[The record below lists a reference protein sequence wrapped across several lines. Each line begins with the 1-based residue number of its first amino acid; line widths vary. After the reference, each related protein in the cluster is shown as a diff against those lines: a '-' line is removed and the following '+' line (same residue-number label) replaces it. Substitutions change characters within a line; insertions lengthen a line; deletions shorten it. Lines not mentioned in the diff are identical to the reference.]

1 MKQLVKASLGK
12 NLWIIVIYWINGEIA
27 KIIQIEVSGEFGD
40 NRPIRS
46 GLVGNQISYKWN
58 NNNLA

>member
-1 MKQLVKASLGK
+1 MDNSDILNKWWNSK
-12 NLWIIVIYWINGEIA
+12 NNSNSGPR
-27 KIIQIEVSGEFGD
+27 GEFGE